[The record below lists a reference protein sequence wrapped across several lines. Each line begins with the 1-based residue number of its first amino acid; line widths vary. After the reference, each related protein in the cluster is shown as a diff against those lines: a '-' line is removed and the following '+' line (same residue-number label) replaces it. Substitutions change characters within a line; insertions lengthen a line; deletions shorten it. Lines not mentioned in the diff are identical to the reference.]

1 MQVTVWGGKDYNFTR
16 TNVCFVKK
24 KINSHVHSFVFPTRE
39 TDIFIWFLDSFLDN
53 TSMLENY
60 SFQEQSDRPVLV
72 ESLF

>member
-1 MQVTVWGGKDYNFTR
+1 MFTL
-16 TNVCFVKK
+16 
-24 KINSHVHSFVFPTRE
+24 VFPTRE